1 MTNTSVS
8 VNFHYKIARNRVYL
22 FRLYYK
28 ICGRICDLSLSPS
41 SSFRLE
47 FRAFMI
53 SSKFSLIAFNF
64 CCDWSYVSPLIILK
78 YTVSVRRGIRIQTL
92 LMDLS
97 ISVSLNLII
106 CCNLADAETFPH
118 LHLITAMTHQMKW
131 RLNDLLAEIETP
143 RACSQRV
150 RACSAC
156 SCSNS
161 ALFPYGGQECRHV
174 SPHPS
179 GRRWNRPQ
187 RSGVRERE
195 KGQDSYLIHHSSC
208 RVGLLTPAQIY
219 TPAILYDCLYGL
231 LFIVIRQ

>member
-1 MTNTSVS
+1 MWEDFWFIFISFQLLQT
-8 VNFHYKIARNRVYL
+8 
-22 FRLYYK
+22 
-28 ICGRICDLSLSPS
+28 RIQSIHDFKQVAL
-41 SSFRLE
+41 
-47 FRAFMI
+47 
-53 SSKFSLIAFNF
+53 NF
-64 CCDWSYVSPLIILK
+64 CCDWSYIFPLIILK
-78 YTVSVRRGIRIQTL
+78 STLSVRLDIRIQTL
-92 LMDLS
+92 FMDLS
-97 ISVSLNLII
+97 ISVSLSWII

-118 LHLITAMTHQMKW
+118 LHLITATTQQMKW

-208 RVGLLTPAQIY
+208 RVGLLTPAPIY

-231 LFIVIRQ
+231 LIVIRQ